1 MQHKTLLYRLD
12 INNFITFVS
21 IGSGKVLNYVNNMI
35 ITAYDRGNLI
45 LFYIIFSLFKLLDHT
60 IANY

>member
-1 MQHKTLLYRLD
+1 MVQHKTLLYCLD

-21 IGSGKVLNYVNNMI
+21 IGSGKVLSYVNNMI

-60 IANY
+60 IAN